1 MIRRPPRSTQSRSSA
16 ASDVYKRQL
25 PGRSEERSYPG
36 FISANTCSSGLTLG
50 FIHAIRLFRQI
61 VSTYLIGACAT
72 PTADTSIL
80 TDTTLPL
87 QKGDIP
93 QVLEQRRISPD
104 FGERLLLNVTRLNI
118 KIATGLDLAHVADET
133 EPGPGQTPPGMRI
146 QIPPLLRLTHL
157 AGHSRVRVGMH
168 LQLGQIPSF
177 LPRPLAHD
185 AVIVGSV
192 RGFEEYVGSLLPL
205 IHPVQSAL
213 VFFRRKLL
221 RPQLLSTPS
230 GNQKERMECDS
241 VQLRS

>member
-36 FISANTCSSGLTLG
+36 CISWNTCSSGLTLG

-61 VSTYLIGACAT
+61 VSTYLIGAGAT

-133 EPGPGQTPPGMRI
+133 EPGPGQTPPSKCARILQAEAPPAPTPFHAQWEPEGKDGMR
-146 QIPPLLRLTHL
+146 Q
-157 AGHSRVRVGMH
+157 
-168 LQLGQIPSF
+168 
-177 LPRPLAHD
+177 RPA
-185 AVIVGSV
+185 
-192 RGFEEYVGSLLPL
+192 
-205 IHPVQSAL
+205 
-213 VFFRRKLL
+213 
-221 RPQLLSTPS
+221 PQLERGCHP
-230 GNQKERMECDS
+230 GNPH
-241 VQLRS
+241 